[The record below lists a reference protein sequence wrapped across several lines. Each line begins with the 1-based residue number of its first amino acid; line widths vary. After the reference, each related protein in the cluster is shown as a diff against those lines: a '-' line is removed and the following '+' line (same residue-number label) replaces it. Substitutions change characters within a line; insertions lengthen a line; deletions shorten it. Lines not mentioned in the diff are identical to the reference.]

1 MTQALFI
8 SLTYNLSLIL
18 NRKID
23 KESSSPELSPNHT
36 SKKKKR
42 KRVKLLVDKG
52 ERLRRG
58 VSTLLRRIMRLA
70 EMPKKYLVWLN
81 EVMRN
86 HSPWNEAMKR
96 LDIICRMNQ

>member
-1 MTQALFI
+1 
-8 SLTYNLSLIL
+8 
-18 NRKID
+18 
-23 KESSSPELSPNHT
+23 
-36 SKKKKR
+36 
-42 KRVKLLVDKG
+42 
-52 ERLRRG
+52 
-58 VSTLLRRIMRLA
+58 MRLA